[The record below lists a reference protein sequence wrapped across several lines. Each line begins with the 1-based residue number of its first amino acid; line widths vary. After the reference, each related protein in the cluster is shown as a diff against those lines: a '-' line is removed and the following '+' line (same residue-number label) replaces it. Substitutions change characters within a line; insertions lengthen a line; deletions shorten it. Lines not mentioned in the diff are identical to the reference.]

1 MGEYNMPPAD
11 INAVTGNNSHGYPYP
26 VCNSGGMGGGMGGF
40 GGDWAWIIVLFLLLG
55 LGGAGFGGG
64 FGGGRA
70 LTQVELQ
77 QGFDTQEIVRKLDG
91 LTNGLSDGFY
101 TINNGLMTGFSGVQR
116 DVLTGFSG
124 VGNQIADARYAQQI
138 CCCETKSA
146 IEGVKYAAAQNTNDI
161 TTAIHAEGEATR
173 ALLVQQENQRL
184 RDDLTQARS
193 AISDYNQSQ
202 YILGQI
208 GRYYTNPPCAGP
220 VQYVQHVQ
228 PVQYSQRDCG
238 CGGF

>member
-1 MGEYNMPPAD
+1 MNEYQMTPAD
-11 INAVTGNNSHGYPYP
+11 VKAVA
-26 VCNSGGMGGGMGGF
+26 GGGTGL
-40 GGDWAWIIVLFLLLG
+40 GGDCSWIIVLFLIFG
-55 LGGAGFGGG
+55 LGGYGFGGYGFGGGG

-91 LTNGLSDGFY
+91 LANGLSDGFY
-101 TINNGLMTGFSGVQR
+101 AVNNSLMTGFNGVQR
-116 DVLTGFSG
+116 DVLTGFAG

-138 CCCETKSA
+138 CCCETKAA
-146 IEGVKYAAAQNTNDI
+146 IEGVKYAAAQNTCDI

-173 ALLVQQENQRL
+173 AMLTAQENARL
-184 RDDLTQARS
+184 RDELTQARS

-220 VQYVQHVQ
+220 VQYVQ
-228 PVQYSQRDCG
+228 QRDCSP
-238 CGGF
+238 CGNY